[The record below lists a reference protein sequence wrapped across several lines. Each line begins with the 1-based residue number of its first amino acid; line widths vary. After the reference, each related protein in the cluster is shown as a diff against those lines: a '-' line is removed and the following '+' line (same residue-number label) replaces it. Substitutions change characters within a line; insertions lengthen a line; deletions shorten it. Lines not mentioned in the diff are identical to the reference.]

1 MASHFIACGLSN
13 HLEHLI
19 SNIMSITVI
28 DLLEMIDIKDQQ
40 TDLSRLVEILLAQL
54 LHQIFKTASII
65 QACQRVSMG
74 EIFKR
79 LTMIFIQGML
89 QEYQTGFLV

>member
-1 MASHFIACGLSN
+1 MASHFIACGLRN
-13 HLEHLI
+13 HLEYLV

-40 TDLSRLVEILLAQL
+40 TDWSRLFEILLDQL

-74 EIFKR
+74 EIFKS

-89 QEYQTGFLV
+89 QEY